1 VIKISR
7 VGVVHGAFV
16 CFALALVGRA
26 AWVQLGETERWR
38 SRARGQQ
45 VAAAAVPATRG
56 AILDASGNVL
66 VQSRAVVRLA
76 VAPGEVRKPDELA
89 KALRAARVPEEFV
102 RRSTDRNRKW
112 VEIPGRYL
120 STDVATA
127 MAMRGVHPTEAIE
140 RVAPPTDGLRR
151 LLGSIDANG
160 RGVGGVEAALDTI
173 LRGQAGTRALLRDGR
188 GRRLDSPEEQGA
200 APVPGH
206 SVLLTLNEGLQDIA
220 ERALADA
227 VSEMDATGGDI
238 VILDPHSGEIR
249 ALASRR
255 RGAAA
260 SGATALTEPYEPG
273 STVKPFIAAALLERN
288 RVRLQ
293 DSVPTY
299 NGEWR
304 ANGRTIR
311 DVHRAKA
318 MSFAEVIQ
326 QSSNIGIVQ
335 FNERLSAR
343 EQYEALRDAGFGM
356 TTGLPYPSESPGRL
370 YPVGQWSGT
379 SRASLA
385 MGYELSVTP
394 VQLAAAY
401 AAFANGGEL
410 IEPRL
415 IQEVRDADGKTL
427 WRAERRVVRRMMTER
442 TATVMRSLLRDVVSG
457 GTATGAELKTFEVAG
472 KSGTARRTTSDGRG
486 YAEGAYTAS
495 FVGLFPADNPQYVIL
510 VKLDNPNGASY
521 YGGRVAAPVSKV
533 VLEAAI
539 AARDAAL
546 NRTQLADAPKRRAPD
561 TAQRA
566 DSVRA
571 AAIAVVESEQAA
583 PAYVIELGSEPAVTK
598 PVVSARA
605 VPDVRGLTTR
615 RAVRELHRAGFRVQL
630 MNAPE
635 GEMQPAA
642 GTMLRSGSV
651 VRLGSQARAGSER

>member
-1 VIKISR
+1 MIKVSR

-26 AWVQLGETERWR
+26 AWVQLAETERWR
-38 SRARGQQ
+38 ARARGQQ

-76 VAPGEVRKPDELA
+76 VAPREVRKPEELA
-89 KALRAARVPEEFV
+89 RVLRRAGVPQASV
-102 RRSTDRNRKW
+102 RRATDRSRKW

-120 STDVATA
+120 GTDVAEA
-127 MAMRGVHPTEAIE
+127 MAMRGVHPREAIE

-151 LLGSIDANG
+151 LLGSIDAQGN
-160 RGVGGVEAALDTI
+160 GVGGVEAALDSV
-173 LRGQAGTRALLRDGR
+173 LRGQSGTRALLRDGR

-200 APVPGH
+200 ATVPGNA
-206 SVLLTLNEGLQDIA
+206 VLLTLNQGLQDIA

-238 VILDPHSGEIR
+238 VILDPHTGAIR

-273 STVKPFIAAALLERN
+273 STVKPFVAAALLERG

-299 NGEWR
+299 DGEWR

-311 DVHRAKA
+311 DVHKARA

-326 QSSNIGIVQ
+326 QSSNIGMVQ

-370 YPVGQWSGT
+370 YPVHQWSGT

-401 AAFANGGEL
+401 AAFANGGVL
-410 IEPRL
+410 MEPQL
-415 IQEVRDADGKTL
+415 IQEVRTPEGQTL
-427 WRAERRVVRRMMTER
+427 WRAEPRAVRRMMSAR
-442 TATVMRSLLRDVVSG
+442 TALVMRSLLRDVVTG
-457 GTATGAELKTFEVAG
+457 GTATGADLTTFAVAG
-472 KSGTARRTTSDGRG
+472 KSGTARRTTTDGGG
-486 YAEGAYTAS
+486 YVAGAYTAS

-510 VKLDNPNGASY
+510 VKLDNPTAASY

-533 VLEAAI
+533 VIEAAI

-546 NRTQLADAPKRRAPD
+546 DRTQLADAPARRRPS
-561 TAQRA
+561 TERRA
-566 DSVRA
+566 DSVHKAGVA
-571 AAIAVVESEQAA
+571 ADVASAQAT
-583 PAYVIELGSEPAVTK
+583 PAYVVELGQPMTVAT

-615 RAVRELHRAGFRVQL
+615 RAVRALHRAGFRVQL
-630 MNAPE
+630 VRAPR
-635 GEMQPAA
+635 GEVQPAP
-642 GTMLRSGSV
+642 GTLLRSGSV
-651 VRLGSQARAGSER
+651 VRLGNQR

>member
-26 AWVQLGETERWR
+26 AWVQLGQTERWR
-38 SRARGQQ
+38 SAARGQQ
-45 VAAAAVPATRG
+45 VAATAVPATRG
-56 AILDASGNVL
+56 SILDASGNVL

-76 VAPGEVRKPDELA
+76 VAPTEVRKPDELA
-89 KALRAARVPEEFV
+89 RALRNARVPEEFV
-102 RRSTDRNRKW
+102 RRASDRNRKW

-120 STDVATA
+120 SSDVAEA

-151 LLGSIDANG
+151 LLGSIDATGN
-160 RGVGGVEAALDTI
+160 GVGGVEAALDSV
-173 LRGQAGTRALLRDGR
+173 LRGRAGTRALLRDGR
-188 GRRLDSPEEQGA
+188 GRRFDSPEEEGA
-200 APVPGH
+200 APVTGH
-206 SVLLTLNEGLQDIA
+206 SVMLTLNEGLQDIA

-227 VSEMDATGGDI
+227 VSEMDASGGDI
-238 VILDPHSGEIR
+238 VILDPHTGEIR

-255 RGAAA
+255 RGTAGT
-260 SGATALTEPYEPG
+260 GATALTEPYEPG
-273 STVKPFIAAALLERN
+273 STVKPFIAAALLERG

-304 ANGRTIR
+304 INGRTIR
-311 DVHRAKA
+311 DVHRARA

-356 TTGLPYPSESPGRL
+356 STGLPYPSESPGRL
-370 YPVGQWSGT
+370 YPVSAWSGT

-401 AAFANGGEL
+401 AAFANGGL
-410 IEPRL
+410 LVEPRL
-415 IQEVRDADGKTL
+415 IQEVRDPDGKTV
-427 WRAERRVVRRMMTER
+427 WRAERRVVRRMMSER

-457 GTATGAELKTFEVAG
+457 GTATGANLSTFEVAG
-472 KSGTARRTTSDGRG
+472 KSGTARRVSTDGRG
-486 YAEGAYTAS
+486 YAEGSYTAS
-495 FVGLFPADNPQYVIL
+495 FVGLFPADDPQYVIL

-546 NRTQLADAPKRRAPD
+546 NRTQLADAPKRRATVLD
-561 TAQRA
+561 QRA
-566 DSVRA
+566 DSAQVA
-571 AAIAVVESEQAA
+571 AAAAEAESAQAT
-583 PAYVIELGSEPAVTK
+583 PAYVVELGNPVTATK
-598 PVVSARA
+598 PVVTERA
-605 VPDVRGLTTR
+605 VPNVRGLPTR
-615 RAVRELHRAGFRVQL
+615 LAVRELHKAGFRVQL
-630 MNAPE
+630 VSAPA
-635 GEMQPAA
+635 GEVQPAA
-642 GTMLRSGSV
+642 GTLLRSGSV
-651 VRLGSQARAGSER
+651 VRLGNER